1 MKRFEAEQEQ
11 KSSNSNNACIEV
23 FTCTAVGGGAI

>member
-23 FTCTAVGGGAI
+23 SICKAVGGGAI